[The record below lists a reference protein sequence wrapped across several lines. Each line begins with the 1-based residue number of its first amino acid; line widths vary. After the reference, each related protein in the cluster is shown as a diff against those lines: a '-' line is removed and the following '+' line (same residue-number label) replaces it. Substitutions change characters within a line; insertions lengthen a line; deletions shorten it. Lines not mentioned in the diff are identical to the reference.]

1 MFFYIIKWFFIYFIL
16 ILLLHYLYKFI
27 EKNFTSTNIKD
38 YVNNSKY
45 ELDNINKILNN
56 NDYNNDYNNNNNNN
70 NNNNDNINSFSDFDN
85 YNLNSNNI
93 NDNNINIDNNN
104 MESELETFIKELI

>member
-70 NNNNDNINSFSDFDN
+70 NNDNINSFSDFDN

>member
-56 NDYNNDYNNNNNNN
+56 N
-70 NNNNDNINSFSDFDN
+70 
-85 YNLNSNNI
+85 
-93 NDNNINIDNNN
+93 
-104 MESELETFIKELI
+104 K

>member
-1 MFFYIIKWFFIYFIL
+1 MFYYIIKWFVIYFIL

-27 EKNFTSTNIKD
+27 ENNFTSTNIKD

-56 NDYNNDYNNNNNNN
+56 NNN
-70 NNNNDNINSFSDFDN
+70 
-85 YNLNSNNI
+85 
-93 NDNNINIDNNN
+93 NIDNNIDN
-104 MESELETFIKELI
+104 IDNIDNNIQISSTPISDINISDNYDNFDNINQNNSMENELESFIKQLI